1 MMKTLLAATA
11 ACSLV
16 ACVQQDDSPKDI
28 DRALPTAQQVSIN
41 IPGGSARDASSRDTS
56 NVVGQIATYYG
67 ATRDVS
73 RLFNGATGFALGLV
87 HAIVQYPV
95 TSADGDVLTWGPWTE
110 ALDPAEYKLEVQV
123 VGDGTY
129 EYKLSGRSK
138 LTPDAAFEALL
149 VGKADPRDGELNGSG
164 AIKIDFD
171 AIARVN
177 PLDNDDAK
185 GHLEANYDLA
195 KHHLDLVATSTDDQ
209 GKPVA
214 IKYAYNDDTQGGG
227 DLTFALALN
236 AGGGPANETVTLQSR
251 WLATGA
257 GRADARVSGGDLVD
271 ASATA
276 SECWSTSF
284 QRVFYV
290 DAITAGGTL
299 SASEGSESAC
309 AFATA
314 DLPPL

>member
-16 ACVQQDDSPKDI
+16 ACVAQDDSPKDI
-28 DRALPTAQQVSIN
+28 DRALPTAQQVAIN
-41 IPGGSARDASSRDTS
+41 IPGGSAREATSRDTS
-56 NVVGQIATYYG
+56 SVVGQIATYYG

-73 RLFNGATGFALGLV
+73 RLFNGATGLVLGLV

-95 TSADGDVLTWGPWTE
+95 TSADDNVLTWGPWTE
-110 ALDPAEYKLEVQV
+110 ALDPAEYKLEVQI

-138 LTPDAAFEALL
+138 LDANAAFEALL
-149 VGKADPRDGELNGSG
+149 VGKADPRNGELNGSG

-177 PLDNDDAK
+177 PIDNADAK
-185 GHLEANYDLA
+185 GHLQANYDLA
-195 KHHLDLVATSTDDQ
+195 KHHLDLVATAPDAQ
-209 GKPVA
+209 GNPA
-214 IKYAYNDDTQGGG
+214 SISYAYNDDTNGGG

-236 AGGGPANETVTLQSR
+236 AGGGPANETVTLRSR
-251 WLATGA
+251 WLANGA
-257 GRADARVSGGDLVD
+257 GRADARVTGGDLID
-271 ASATA
+271 ATATA

-299 SASEGSESAC
+299 SASEGNESAC
-309 AFATA
+309 AFATP
-314 DLPPL
+314 DLPQ